1 LKAKSL
7 EFEEKRNNFVSKEVS
22 KILNSDHEF
31 RTNVKNILKDIKKDE
46 KLSEQAREFSISNF
60 SQSGPYHR

>member
-1 LKAKSL
+1 MLAKSL

-22 KILNSDHEF
+22 KILSFDHEF

-46 KLSEQAREFSISNF
+46 RLIDTSRETMISKIF
-60 SQSGPYHR
+60 F